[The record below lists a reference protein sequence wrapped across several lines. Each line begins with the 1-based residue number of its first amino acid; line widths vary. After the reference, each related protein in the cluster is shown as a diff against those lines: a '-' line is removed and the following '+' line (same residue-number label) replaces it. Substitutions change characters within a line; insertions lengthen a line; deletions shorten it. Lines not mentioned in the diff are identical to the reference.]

1 MQPVFTAAQSRAF
14 DKYLIE
20 EIGIPSLVHMENA
33 ARGVVESITDWLE
46 EAAEI
51 VVLCGPGNNGGDGL
65 AIARLILHS
74 GKIPTVFLAA
84 TPDKL
89 SRDARVQY
97 DILSKLLDPGE
108 IYQFESAE
116 EIIELTDT
124 ADLVID
130 ALLGTG
136 SSGAPTGLIAEAV
149 KAIGALRSEGA
160 NIVAVDFPTGLNADV
175 GIYETDYSIVKA
187 DRTVTMAAPKIGF
200 YRGNAGEYAG
210 EISIATLGAPI
221 GDYEAQGERAYLVE
235 REDAMVRLPRY
246 SSTDSK
252 ISRGTMF
259 AVCGSRGMTGAAI
272 LSATA
277 ALRSGCGLVNVGV
290 PASERSLVAQAMPE
304 LLTAGLAEQADG
316 SPDISAWDDMQEF
329 LKRADALLIGCG
341 LRPLP
346 GTAELLRKL
355 ITDIDKPMVID
366 AGGIGSLV
374 GHLDLLKKRKAPTI
388 LTPHVGEL
396 ARLVDR
402 PWQEVEKE
410 RIEVARDIAN
420 KYGVIVVAK
429 GAQTYTV
436 DTDKTVYINST
447 GNPGLATAG
456 TGDVLAGMIVSLVAQ
471 NQGTTIDAAICAVY
485 LHGLAGDLAAKEK
498 TQHGMTATDLMHML
512 PNAFKEMGLQ

>member
-1 MQPVFTAAQSRAF
+1 VQPVFTSAQSRAF

-33 ARGVVESITDWLE
+33 ARGVIESIKDWID
-46 EAAEI
+46 EAADI

-65 AIARLILHS
+65 AVARLLLHS

-84 TPDKL
+84 KPDKL
-89 SRDARVQY
+89 SRDARAQY

-108 IYQFESAE
+108 IYEFESAE
-116 EIIELTDT
+116 EIVEITGN
-124 ADLVID
+124 ANLVID

-149 KAIGALRSEGA
+149 KAIGAFRSEGA
-160 NIVAVDFPTGLNADV
+160 NIVAVDFPTGFNADV
-175 GIYETDYSIVKA
+175 GIYETDYSGVKA
-187 DRTVTMAAPKIGF
+187 DRTVTMASPKIGF
-200 YRGNAGEYAG
+200 YRGEAREYTG

-221 GDYEAQGERAYLVE
+221 DDFEAEGERAYLVE
-235 REDAMVRLPRY
+235 RADAMVRLPRY
-246 SSTDSK
+246 SGTDSK

-290 PASERSLVAQAMPE
+290 PTSERSLVAQAMPE
-304 LLTAGLAEQADG
+304 LLTAGLAEQRDG
-316 SPDISAWDDMQEF
+316 SPDIAAWEDMQEYI
-329 LKRADALLIGCG
+329 KRANALLIGCG
-341 LRPLP
+341 LRPLG
-346 GTAELLRKL
+346 GTAELLRKI

-374 GHLDLLKKRKAPTI
+374 GHLDLLKKRKSSTV

-396 ARLVDR
+396 ARLVNR

-410 RIEVARDIAN
+410 RLEIARDIASN
-420 KYGVIVVAK
+420 YGVIVVSK
-429 GAQTYTV
+429 GPQTYTI
-436 DTDKTVYINST
+436 DTDKTAYINST

-456 TGDVLAGMIVSLVAQ
+456 TGDVLAGIIVSMVAQ
-471 NQGTTIDAAICAVY
+471 DKGTALDATIGAVY

-498 TQHGMTATDLMHML
+498 TQHGMTATDLMDML
-512 PNAFKEMGLQ
+512 PNAFKVMGLQ